1 MRFLVAYLEYFKF
14 KNGHLVFEIAVQC
27 VHMSLLK
34 KDKIPDILIEQILTP
49 YLPRTILGCPNIY
62 RVIGRYPIYL
72 IWQA

>member
-14 KNGHLVFEIAVQC
+14 KNGHLVFEITI
-27 VHMSLLK
+27 HMSLLK
-34 KDKIPDILIEQILTP
+34 KGKSPDILIEQILTS

-72 IWQA
+72 IWQV

>member
-1 MRFLVAYLEYFKF
+1 MAYLEYFIL
-14 KNGHLVFEIAVQC
+14 KNGHLDFEIAKKVK
-27 VHMSLLK
+27 HMSLLK

-72 IWQA
+72 IRQV